1 MNNNQCKELML
12 DDIIR
17 VDLYLTSD
25 CNIILPLNVQ
35 YQSMTLTP
43 TLLGV
48 PVFSAALSGAD
59 VVMLD
64 ETPTLKVKNGRQTG
78 GNIYTHDLTLP
89 VMVERTA
96 AEELVEKLLGRDF
109 HIVYTRADGSRDLS
123 LSLPAAAAC
132 DIDETHPTAASTT
145 LKVKVLSYSNT
156 IKLTATS

>member
-123 LSLPAAAAC
+123 LRS
-132 DIDETHPTAASTT
+132 EEH
-145 LKVKVLSYSNT
+145 
-156 IKLTATS
+156 TSELQSPQ